1 MCFLFHPIVDRE
13 LTPVTADWT
22 LTFTEAAS
30 VADNK
35 VYFGKQ
41 PESENHPECLHR
53 QSAASLGI
61 LLQSVGP
68 SDVTTRICGSSV
80 SPLSSTC
87 FCSHVLKLCMSRN
100 GQDSLEVEVVGTVV
114 SAWLTGSFSQRA
126 IFPLVKICA
135 LKSTPS
141 NIDVAPPGFFGL
153 ILTWL
158 VSFLLFNVP
167 LFVSLYFRCISYRG
181 DKAGSWFSTKAN
193 ICTFYENAPKSKSRK
208 NCQPRGLH
216 QSKKWT
222 TSALVVGKLSSD

>member
-114 SAWLTGSFSQRA
+114 SA
-126 IFPLVKICA
+126 
-135 LKSTPS
+135 
-141 NIDVAPPGFFGL
+141 
-153 ILTWL
+153 
-158 VSFLLFNVP
+158 
-167 LFVSLYFRCISYRG
+167 
-181 DKAGSWFSTKAN
+181 
-193 ICTFYENAPKSKSRK
+193 
-208 NCQPRGLH
+208 
-216 QSKKWT
+216 
-222 TSALVVGKLSSD
+222 